1 MPMIIDNWPYSNLH
15 NINLDWILE
24 QIKAMSNK
32 VENFELFFPH
42 VSDWN
47 NGEWDINHDYQM
59 NEIVTNG
66 NDIYCAKKNVPAGEN
81 INNTDY
87 WLLVGTDSYIIN
99 KVDKS
104 GDTMTGGLNT
114 TSLRVYDGLNP
125 MVTFAATDTGNISAA
140 VIANTNDNALILRCT
155 NGAGGH
161 DDYALPPQSG
171 TGYHAYKIVN
181 TKEGV
186 LALIEHT
193 ETITVAAN
201 TWTEINITQFYPPT
215 GYHLLAMHLAGSTDY
230 NARNNLYVMLNSL
243 NNANRMLVYCSQ
255 ALNNVDITLDAWFIR
270 DEDYLTLTP

>member
-1 MPMIIDNWPYSNLH
+1 MYLPNKRPENMERITTLELANKFID
-15 NINLDWILE
+15 E
-24 QIKAMSNK
+24 QVKLVQEQVGDKKVLLALSGGVDSSVVAALLIKAIGK
-32 VENFELFFPH
+32 LY
-42 VSDWN
+42 
-47 NGEWDINHDYQM
+47 G
-59 NEIVTNG
+59 
-66 NDIYCAKKNVPAGEN
+66 
-81 INNTDY
+81 
-87 WLLVGTDSYIIN
+87 
-99 KVDKS
+99 
-104 GDTMTGGLNT
+104 
-114 TSLRVYDGLNP
+114 GLNP

-155 NGAGGH
+155 NGSGGH
-161 DDYALPPQSG
+161 DDYALPSQSG

-186 LALIEHT
+186 LALVEHT

-255 ALNNVDITLDAWFIR
+255 ALTNVDITLDAWFIR